1 LDIVLVGLTKFSYQ
15 QSQFFV
21 ASMASWIDFPGI
33 FKLSSLAALV
43 VESSNDDKKAH
54 RSLTR
59 QSFGRGGTSP
69 GIVFSNLGLEWC
81 EVREGHDLWNTY

>member
-1 LDIVLVGLTKFSYQ
+1 LDIVLVGLTTSSYQ

-43 VESSNDDKKAH
+43 VESSNDDKESAPVIDQAVIWERRDITWH
-54 RSLTR
+54 RILKSRT
-59 QSFGRGGTSP
+59 GM
-69 GIVFSNLGLEWC
+69 V
-81 EVREGHDLWNTY
+81 